1 MRDSCAK
8 AGRELGLLERAKSL
22 VKWELQGLPSGD
34 DSKWG
39 SLVEDLEFH
48 EQEVVL
54 SPWAWGLGVVEVG
67 VSSCQHLAD

>member
-1 MRDSCAK
+1 M
-8 AGRELGLLERAKSL
+8 

-48 EQEVVL
+48 EQEVAL
-54 SPWAWGLGVVEVG
+54 FPMGMGAGGGRSRGE
-67 VSSCQHLAD
+67 

>member
-1 MRDSCAK
+1 MCKGQEGAWPF
-8 AGRELGLLERAKSL
+8 GERVKSL

-48 EQEVVL
+48 EQEVAL
-54 SPWAWGLGVVEVG
+54 LPVG
-67 VSSCQHLAD
+67 MGAGGGRSCQRLAN